1 MRMGKLP
8 SDLSKTRNPR
18 TTQTFHTPQQAQH
31 KLVWQ
36 HTLLFPGTGDVGI
49 KLKPHELGA
58 DHTEM
63 LKGKKKRFWEKK
75 VFAVLFLKT
84 ALNKTLKIY

>member
-63 LKGKKKRFWEKK
+63 LKGKKNKVLGKKRY
-75 VFAVLFLKT
+75 LQCSS
-84 ALNKTLKIY
+84 